1 MAYIIVYFAP
11 TDKLLVQLKP
21 RILNVDS
28 QITQMLTQN
37 DCPPLF
43 NTSLNIG
50 YLWIRTNKILRNLSP

>member
-1 MAYIIVYFAP
+1 MAYIIVYFASM
-11 TDKLLVQLKP
+11 DKLLVQLKP

-28 QITQMLTQN
+28 QITQTLTQN

-50 YLWIRTNKILRNLSP
+50 YLWIHTNKIL